1 MNIFSLENKNDDYSL
16 KIGITFHKYVFI
28 LKALLIFLNLKGTND
43 TIEGIDRNY
52 LVVKIFILCIINI
65 SNLLGFLWALLN
77 KSLIC
82 YQTTFVISLELFV
95 FETVYLIQVILL
107 LKKITNICAFG
118 CNIIYFLLS
127 IFEIIFIKL
136 FVYYVGV
143 SSIQRFTSFT
153 ADYSILQ
160 LIRIRTR
167 VVVLRIFIISYI
179 IMSFMIFW
187 FTHTVDMGENKE
199 VYVFLKPSLLSDIFF
214 LLLNIFVIAVFF
226 ILSID
231 LDKENLKQRIILLI
245 LISIIVIS
253 DFIVGTFQTVKY
265 WNVGDYSLFYHFFR
279 GLFFVY
285 AFFVILQDYRSCG
298 KGLKE
303 FLEKINRRSFNKI

>member
-107 LKKITNICAFG
+107 LKKITN
-118 CNIIYFLLS
+118 
-127 IFEIIFIKL
+127 
-136 FVYYVGV
+136 
-143 SSIQRFTSFT
+143 
-153 ADYSILQ
+153 
-160 LIRIRTR
+160 
-167 VVVLRIFIISYI
+167 
-179 IMSFMIFW
+179 
-187 FTHTVDMGENKE
+187 
-199 VYVFLKPSLLSDIFF
+199 
-214 LLLNIFVIAVFF
+214 
-226 ILSID
+226 
-231 LDKENLKQRIILLI
+231 
-245 LISIIVIS
+245 
-253 DFIVGTFQTVKY
+253 
-265 WNVGDYSLFYHFFR
+265 
-279 GLFFVY
+279 
-285 AFFVILQDYRSCG
+285 FVILGVTLFTFCCLF
-298 KGLKE
+298 LKL
-303 FLEKINRRSFNKI
+303 FL